1 MTGSQPS
8 ISVILSAMGSF
19 KVLEST
25 IARLCA
31 QTIREQVELVLVGP
45 VQAEPPWAAGVRSR
59 LWGLEIVASGPF
71 VSIGQSN
78 AWGVRQSRAD
88 IVVFGED
95 HCFPEPDW
103 AEALVAAHAGQWA
116 AVGPQVSNANPDSA
130 VSRADFLI
138 GYSPWAAPC
147 RSGEV
152 EILPGHNSSYKKA
165 VLLEYGDGLADWLQA
180 ETVLHYNLGR
190 RGKKLYLEARAR
202 TAHVNFSRLSS
213 WFTIQSMQGRVFA
226 AERRKD
232 WGTAKRLLFAA
243 ASPLIPAVRLLRIT
257 RQYFSAPR
265 PVALYIRTLPH
276 LAFGLALDGI
286 GQFAGYA
293 FGAGNTVDAVARL
306 ELQRIDHITER
317 DSKKLFPPDT
327 LEQILTA
334 AAP

>member
-1 MTGSQPS
+1 MTGLEPS

-19 KVLEST
+19 SVLEST
-25 IARLCA
+25 IARLCV
-31 QTIREQVELVLVGP
+31 QTIREQIELVLVGP
-45 VQAEPPWAAGVRSR
+45 VQAEPAWAAGVRSR
-59 LWGLEIVASGPF
+59 FWGLKVVTAEPF

-78 AWGVRQSRAD
+78 ASGVWQSRAE

-95 HCFPEPDW
+95 HCFPEPGW
-103 AEALVAAHAGQWA
+103 AEALVSAHEGQWA
-116 AVGPQVSNANPDSA
+116 AAGPQISNANPDSA

-147 RSGEV
+147 KSGEV

-180 ETVLHYNLGR
+180 ETVLHYDLGR
-190 RGKKLYLEARAR
+190 RGKKLYLEGRAR

-232 WGTAKRLLFAA
+232 WGPAKRLLFAA

-265 PVALYIRTLPH
+265 SVVVYIRTLPH
-276 LAFGLALDGI
+276 LTFGLALDGI

-293 FGAGNTVDAVARL
+293 FGAGNTVDAIATL
-306 ELQRIDHITER
+306 ELQRIDHITEHDR
-317 DSKKLFPPDT
+317 KKLFPPDL
-327 LEQILTA
+327 LERILAGET
-334 AAP
+334 P